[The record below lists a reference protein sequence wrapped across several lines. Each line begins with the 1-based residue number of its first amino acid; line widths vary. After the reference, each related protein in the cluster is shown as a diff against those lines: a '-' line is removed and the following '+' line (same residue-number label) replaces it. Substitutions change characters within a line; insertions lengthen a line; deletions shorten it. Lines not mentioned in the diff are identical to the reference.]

1 MYDEGAIRFLIS
13 ARNNYAVVLKESGE
27 VIGTIGI
34 NEDAAND
41 PDARNV
47 GVRILEQYRNKGL
60 MSEALTCAIQNIGD
74 ITKKLSWLCWV
85 EDKHSQHL
93 AEKLGFRLV
102 NTFYNVKPSG
112 FEQPEDFY
120 YYILEL

>member
-1 MYDEGAIRFLIS
+1 
-13 ARNNYAVVLKESGE
+13 
-27 VIGTIGI
+27 
-34 NEDAAND
+34 
-41 PDARNV
+41 
-47 GVRILEQYRNKGL
+47 

-85 EDKHSQHL
+85 EDKRSQHL
-93 AEKLGFRLV
+93 AEKLDFRLV